1 MKNQE
6 LTQYRNELNMIP
18 LKDFTPIEIDL
29 FFSICTKMRDTGTK
43 KIRHSFED
51 LKALSDYRKHTTI
64 EVFADRLQVVYQK
77 MQTLTYK
84 RTENKRREN
93 FVLFPYFVIDE
104 QEQYVEIS
112 INQDLIHILNDLTG
126 NFTIFELKEFTSIQ
140 SAYSKNA
147 FRLLKQYKSTGLYR
161 VPLDEFKELLD
172 IPYSRMCDIDSRVLK
187 IIEKDLSDSF
197 NNLKIEKVKK
207 GRKVVGLE
215 FTFDKE
221 DHKQKKK
228 KDKKEIE
235 VIEQLTQEKSK
246 EMWGF

>member
-6 LTQYRNELNMIP
+6 VTKYRNELNMIP
-18 LKDFTPIEIDL
+18 LTDFTPIEIDL
-29 FFSICTKMRDTGTK
+29 FFSICTRMKEQGTGKVKHT
-43 KIRHSFED
+43 FED
-51 LKALSDYRKHTTI
+51 LKALSEYRKHTTI
-64 EVFADRLQVVYQK
+64 EDFADRLQVVYQK
-77 MQTLTYK
+77 MQTLTYR

-104 QEQYVEIS
+104 KDQYVEIS

-161 VPLDEFKELLD
+161 VSLDEFKELLD
-172 IPYSRMCDIDSRVLK
+172 IPYTRMCDIDSRVLK
-187 IIEKDLSDSF
+187 PIQKDLSDSF
-197 NNLKIEKVKK
+197 SNLKIEKKKK

-215 FTFDKE
+215 FTFDIE
-221 DHKQKKK
+221 DHKKK
-228 KDKKEIE
+228 KDKKEIK

-246 EMWGF
+246 EMWDF